1 MFSAPL
7 PHLLLP
13 FVELIVFAADSD
25 HSMQMRGAY
34 WELMNWLTDFLTEKW
49 GEGGRTKQ
57 KWKMEKTE
65 ETVKE

>member
-1 MFSAPL
+1 MFSEL
-7 PHLLLP
+7 TLYRCLLL
-13 FVELIVFAADSD
+13 LTLTISAADSD

-57 KWKMEKTE
+57 RWKMEKTE
-65 ETVKE
+65 DTAKE